1 MRKLFFGLLLGMIFV
16 FAFFAFVFHQL
27 YNDHDISI
35 RVKETD
41 DSYSLYASYARLN
54 SSRMQH
60 FLNKSLHTNRFS
72 GNTPLNSFITLEDNT
87 SFYIKTRPGN
97 LYLKLDK
104 RNNDEQGYIR
114 IKRLGE
120 EIKRKLAED

>member
-1 MRKLFFGLLLGMIFV
+1 MRKLFFGLLLGMVFV
-16 FAFFAFVFHQL
+16 FACFAFVFHQL

-41 DSYSLYASYARLN
+41 DSYSLYASYDRLN
-54 SSRMQH
+54 SRRLQH
-60 FLNKSLHTNRFS
+60 FMNKSLHTNRFS
-72 GNTPLNSFITLEDNT
+72 GNSSLNSYITLEDNT

-104 RNNDEQGYIR
+104 RNNDEESYLR
-114 IKRLGE
+114 IKKLGE
-120 EIKRKLAED
+120 EIKHKLAED